1 MTRPAVELL
10 AIDHVQLA
18 MPPDGE
24 AAARRFYGDVLGL
37 REVPKPAALAGRG
50 GCWFA
55 GPAGLAVH
63 LGVDDP
69 FTPAAKAHPCF
80 VVADLASAREHLA
93 AAGVA
98 FEPDDSGLS
107 VARAYVRDPFDNRI
121 ELVDAAGAGFSE
133 APSACE
139 APSG

>member
-1 MTRPAVELL
+1 MTTPIDLL
-10 AIDHVQLA
+10 SIDHVQLA
-18 MPPDGE
+18 MPLDGE

-55 GPAGLAVH
+55 GPVGLAVH
-63 LGVDDP
+63 LGVEDP

-80 VVADLASAREHLA
+80 VVADLASAREHLS

-98 FEPDDSGLS
+98 FEPDDSGLG
-107 VARAYVRDPFDNRI
+107 VARAYVRDPFGNRI
-121 ELVDAAGAGFSE
+121 ELVGAADAGFSE
-133 APSACE
+133 APSA
-139 APSG
+139 